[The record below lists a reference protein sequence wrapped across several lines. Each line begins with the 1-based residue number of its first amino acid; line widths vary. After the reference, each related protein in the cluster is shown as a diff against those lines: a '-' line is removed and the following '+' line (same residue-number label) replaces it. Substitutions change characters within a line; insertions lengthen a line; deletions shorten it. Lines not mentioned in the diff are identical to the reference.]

1 MDDLLT
7 AFFWASAVRLSA
19 PMFIAAI
26 GETLVQ
32 RAGMFNIGIE
42 GMMLVGAFA
51 GVAGTSIGGTTL
63 AGLVVAIV
71 VTGLVGCVYGIVVA
85 GFRADQVV
93 AGVGLNIIA
102 IGVTSLLR
110 STWLASQTPGEA
122 PGPLGVVAIP
132 GAADLPFVGPV
143 LFQQSP
149 IVYAAYLLL
158 PATAFYLFRTRP
170 GLLLRSVG
178 EDAIA
183 ADSAGVAVVGVRIAA
198 MTFGGAM
205 AGVAGAY
212 LSLVA
217 TSGVFIDNMTL
228 GRGFLAIAITIFG
241 RWNPFWVMLAA
252 LLFGAAE
259 ALQFSGQA
267 VFGESVPTPLLLM
280 FPFVLAI
287 VAWVV
292 MGRGESAPR
301 DLGRPFIRSE
311 Q

>member
-1 MDDLLT
+1 MWK
-7 AFFWASAVRLSA
+7 FPAV
-19 PMFIAAI
+19 
-26 GETLVQ
+26 GETVVQ

-51 GVAGTSIGGTTL
+51 GVAGSAVGGS
-63 AGLVVAIV
+63 A
-71 VTGLVGCVYGIVVA
+71 VTGVIVAVMVTSLLGCAYGAVVA

-110 STWLASQTPGEA
+110 STWLSSRGGTSSPGV
-122 PGPLGVVAIP
+122 LGVTSLP
-132 GAADLPFVGPV
+132 GLHELPFFGPV
-143 LFQQSP
+143 LFEQSTL
-149 IVYAAYLLL
+149 VYAAYLLL
-158 PATAFYLFRTRP
+158 PTTTFFLFRTRS
-170 GLLLRSVG
+170 GLTLRAVG
-178 EDAIA
+178 ESAIA
-183 ADSAGVAVVGVRIAA
+183 ADSAGVRVIGFRIAA

-205 AGVAGAY
+205 AGLAGAY

-241 RWNPFWVMLAA
+241 RWKPFWVFFAA

-267 VFGESVPTPLLLM
+267 LFGESVPTPLLLM

-292 MGRGESAPR
+292 MGRGEAAPR